1 MKNNRFLVV
10 NMLFSAAVFTLALS
24 ACTSA
29 NEQAL
34 AKMHA
39 AQHDYLQS
47 KLLKVQYGMSERA
60 VNEILGLPR
69 EGQGSPRPCYDAPKY
84 ESDNDGKGV
93 VCVRFVLYKA
103 TEIAWTQGKG
113 EQAFVYSID
122 LKKKEEEEA
131 KKGK

>member
-1 MKNNRFLVV
+1 MKKNLFLVV
-10 NMLFSAAVFTLALS
+10 SIVFSAMLTSVFLP

-39 AQHDYLQS
+39 PQHDYLQS
-47 KLLKVQYGMSERA
+47 KLMKVQYGMSERA
-60 VNEILGLPR
+60 VDEILGLPR

-103 TEIAWTQGKG
+103 TEIEWTQGRG
-113 EQAFVYSID
+113 EKSFVYRMD
-122 LKKKEEEEA
+122 LEKIAQEAA
-131 KKGK
+131 KK